1 MEGAMMKLTR
11 RTLLRTSA
19 ATALT
24 GFGGRLALADAVTE
38 RRFVLVILRGGMDGL
53 AAVPPYGDRSYRSTR
68 GSLALDDPMRGN
80 GIVDL
85 DGFFG
90 LHPALE
96 PLAPWYRSGELLP
109 VHAVATPY
117 RERSHFDGQDL
128 LENGTDRPRGAGDG
142 WLNRAI
148 GLLDGGERRL
158 GLAVGQ
164 TVPLVLRG
172 DTPVASW
179 SPAIL
184 PEADD
189 AFLDRLAMMYRKDPV
204 FGPMLAEAVS
214 ADAMADSALGG
225 GDRPGSGRGR
235 AQAADLARVAGG
247 MLAAPDGPRIAVL
260 EVSGWD
266 THAGQGVETGRL
278 ARSLTGLAGGLTA
291 LRTALGPAW
300 GETVVAVVTEFGR
313 TAAPNGTGGTDHGTA
328 AAALLAG
335 GRVAGGR
342 VLADWP
348 GLASS
353 DLYEG
358 RDLAPTRDLRSVFKA
373 VLQEHLELP
382 ATAVDRI
389 VFAGRPI
396 ASMGDLLIR

>member
-1 MEGAMMKLTR
+1 MAVSRRAFLGA
-11 RTLLRTSA
+11 A
-19 ATALT
+19 ACTTALS

-38 RRFVLVILRGGMDGL
+38 RRFVLVILRGGLDGL
-53 AAVPPYGDRSYRSTR
+53 AAVPPYGDRSYRQIR
-68 GSLALDDPMRGN
+68 GGLAMDDPMRGG

-96 PLAPWYRSGELLP
+96 PLAPWYRSGELMP

-128 LENGTDRPRGAGDG
+128 LETGTDRPQGVRDG

-148 GLLDGGERRL
+148 GLLDGGDRRL

-179 SPAIL
+179 TLAIL

-189 AFLDRLAMMYRKDPV
+189 AFLDRLAMLYRDDPV
-204 FGPMLAEAVS
+204 FGSVLAEAVS
-214 ADAMADSALGG
+214 VDAMADSALAGANRRG
-225 GDRPGSGRGR
+225 PGRRG
-235 AQAADLARVAGG
+235 AEAADLARVAGG

-266 THAGQGVETGRL
+266 THAGQGTQTGRL
-278 ARSLTGLAGGLTA
+278 ARSLTGLANGLTE
-291 LRTALGPAW
+291 LRAALGPAW
-300 GETVVAVVTEFGR
+300 RETIVAVVTEFGR
-313 TAAPNGTGGTDHGTA
+313 TAAPNGTGGTDHGTG

-335 GRVAGGR
+335 GRVAGGQ

-348 GLASS
+348 GLAPR
-353 DLYEG
+353 DLYQG
-358 RDLAPTRDLRSVFKA
+358 RDLAPTLDLRSVFKA
-373 VLQEHLELP
+373 VLQEHLALP
-382 ATAVDRI
+382 ADAVDRV
-389 VFAGRPI
+389 VFANSRIVPI
-396 ASMGDLLIR
+396 SGLVAG

>member
-1 MEGAMMKLTR
+1 MTRLTR
-11 RTLLRTSA
+11 RMLLGTA
-19 ATALT
+19 TATALT
-24 GFGGRLALADAVTE
+24 AFGSRLSLADAVTE
-38 RRFVLVILRGGMDGL
+38 KRFVLVVLRGGMDGL
-53 AAVPPYGDRSYRSTR
+53 AALPPYGDRSYRQTR
-68 GSLALDDPMRGN
+68 GDLALADMT
-80 GIVDL
+80 DL

-90 LHPALE
+90 LHPALD
-96 PLAPWYRSGELLP
+96 PVAPWYRSGELLP
-109 VHAVATPY
+109 LHAVATPY

-128 LENGTDRPRGAGDG
+128 LENGTDRPRGASDG

-148 GLLDGGERRL
+148 GLLDGDGRRL

-179 SPAIL
+179 TPAVL

-189 AFLDRLAMMYRKDPV
+189 AFLDRLAMLYRDDAL
-204 FGPMLAEAVS
+204 FGPLLAEAVS
-214 ADAMADSALGG
+214 ADAMADSALGDM
-225 GDRPGSGRGR
+225 DRPRSRRGG

-266 THAGQGVETGRL
+266 THAGQGAETGRF
-278 ARSLTGLAGGLTA
+278 ARALTGLAGGLTE

-328 AAALLAG
+328 AAAFLAG
-335 GRVAGGR
+335 GPVAGGR
-342 VLADWP
+342 VLSDWP

-353 DLYEG
+353 DLYQG
-358 RDLAPTRDLRSVFKA
+358 RDLAPTLDLRSVFRA
-373 VLQEHLELP
+373 VLEQHLALP
-382 ATAVDRI
+382 ADAVDRA
-389 VFAGRPI
+389 VFPDSRVRPLAGLVT
-396 ASMGDLLIR
+396 A

>member
-1 MEGAMMKLTR
+1 MAVSR
-11 RTLLRTSA
+11 RMVLGGTA
-19 ATALT
+19 CATALSVLDS
-24 GFGGRLALADAVTE
+24 RLALADAVTD
-38 RRFVLVILRGGMDGL
+38 RRFVLVILRGGLDGL
-53 AAVPPYGDRSYRSTR
+53 AAVPPYGDRFYRQIR
-68 GSLALDDPMRGN
+68 GGLALDDPMRGT
-80 GIVDL
+80 GLADL

-96 PLAPWYRSGELLP
+96 PLVPWYRSGQLLP

-128 LENGTDRPRGAGDG
+128 LETGADRPGGARDG

-148 GLLDGGERRL
+148 GLLDGGGRRL

-189 AFLDRLAMMYRKDPV
+189 AFLDRLAMLYRDDAV

-214 ADAMADSALGG
+214 VDAMAESALAGA
-225 GDRPGSGRGR
+225 DRRSSGRR
-235 AQAADLARVAGG
+235 AAEAADLARVAGG

-266 THAGQGVETGRL
+266 THARQGTETGQL
-278 ARSLTGLAGGLTA
+278 ARSLTGLAGGLTE
-291 LRTALGPAW
+291 LRAALGPAW
-300 GETVVAVVTEFGR
+300 RETIVAVVTEFGR
-313 TAAPNGTGGTDHGTA
+313 TVAPNGTGGTDHGTG

-335 GRVAGGR
+335 GRVAGGQ

-348 GLASS
+348 GLAPGR
-353 DLYEG
+353 LYEG
-358 RDLAPTRDLRSVFKA
+358 RDLAPTLDLRSVMTA
-373 VLQEHLELP
+373 LLREHLELP
-382 ATAVDRI
+382 ADAVSRV
-389 VFAGRPI
+389 VFPDGPA
-396 ASMGDLLIR
+396 ASLTGLVAA